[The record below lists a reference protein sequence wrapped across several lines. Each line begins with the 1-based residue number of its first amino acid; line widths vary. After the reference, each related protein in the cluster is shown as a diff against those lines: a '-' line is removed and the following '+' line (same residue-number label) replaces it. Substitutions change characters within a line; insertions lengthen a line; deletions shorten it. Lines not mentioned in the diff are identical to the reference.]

1 MAERTGDDTNFAV
14 ESLLQ
19 VAIMAMGYVYTLP
32 EQKHGRQEP
41 RISETNEALSRAQ
54 YSQTRQ

>member
-1 MAERTGDDTNFAV
+1 LAKRTGDDTNFAV

-32 EQKHGRQEP
+32 EQKHGRQ
-41 RISETNEALSRAQ
+41 
-54 YSQTRQ
+54 